1 MATGRWHG
9 VWWPPNPGWCR
20 KLGAI
25 RSFLLSR
32 STYDGLGEENATG
45 AKWAPTRA
53 STVPPERRG
62 GGRDPG
68 RPPSASRARPHHASS
83 RTKPQTT
90 ASLSLNFVSRPKF
103 RVPLEIPTR
112 VRSSYFDPAHY
123 YFLFSYGGRRGGD
136 GEQQYNLFW
145 HDVDIFPPK
154 MTKK

>member
-1 MATGRWHG
+1 MASGRRTQ
-9 VWWPPNPGWCR
+9 PEQN
-20 KLGAI
+20 
-25 RSFLLSR
+25 
-32 STYDGLGEENATG
+32 GL
-45 AKWAPTRA
+45 R
-53 STVPPERRG
+53 
-62 GGRDPG
+62 PG
-68 RPPSASRARPHHASS
+68 RPRSRRRGVVEAATREDHPPRPGHVRTTRRLERNRKRPHL
-83 RTKPQTT
+83 
-90 ASLSLNFVSRPKF
+90 SLSLNFVSRPKF